1 LTVCRAKCP
10 GAADAKAGIFTRNDC
25 PPRAKFCRGAFSFN
39 MPTPASS
46 PTSGAGFLR
55 IHAQEPATALLAT
68 NAEPARA
75 MPDSDFT
82 DQLAEAAYSG
92 VAK

>member
-1 LTVCRAKCP
+1 
-10 GAADAKAGIFTRNDC
+10 
-25 PPRAKFCRGAFSFN
+25 